1 MVVEETVYIK
11 ENGALKK
18 VVYTYSDDKVGHPIS
33 SIIEDLSP
41 EEIESFK
48 ESTKPKAISIDPM
61 DLLKTLTDA
70 EFTEVAGLI
79 NASPVVAG
87 FFTRPSINL
96 DATTANRMQSM
107 IDSAGLTEGTTATL
121 TGLIA
126 GLKAKMKV

>member
-1 MVVEETVYIK
+1 MVYEERQSPKKINGEWTQKVYIY
-11 ENGALKK
+11 N
-18 VVYTYSDDKVGHPIS
+18 DDKVGHPIDQRLDTLT
-33 SIIEDLSP
+33 EVEALALLPKP
-41 EEIESFK
+41 E
-48 ESTKPKAISIDPM
+48 AVNIDPM
-61 DLLKTLTDA
+61 NLLKALTDA
-70 EFTEVAGLI
+70 EFTEVAALI

-107 IDSAGLTEGTTATL
+107 IDSAGLTKGTTATL